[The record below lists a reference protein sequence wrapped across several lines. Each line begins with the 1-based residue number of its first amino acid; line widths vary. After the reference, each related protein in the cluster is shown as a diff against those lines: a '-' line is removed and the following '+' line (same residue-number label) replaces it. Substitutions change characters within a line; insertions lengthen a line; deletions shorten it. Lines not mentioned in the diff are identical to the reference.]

1 MSEAGPLDLISEDED
16 DAAGADIKLP
26 GVHRG
31 DVCVKEGEKER
42 ERGGEI
48 KNGRERRGYM

>member
-31 DVCVKEGEKER
+31 DMCVKDGER
-42 ERGGEI
+42 ERGGE
-48 KNGRERRGYM
+48 K

>member
-16 DAAGADIKLP
+16 EDDAAGTDIKLP

-31 DVCVKEGEKER
+31 DMCV
-42 ERGGEI
+42 
-48 KNGRERRGYM
+48 